1 MFEGLKKSLGLRHRR
16 AMADVSDQTFADGLL
31 GEGVAIQPTGDRVV
45 APADA
50 KIETI
55 FPTGYAVALH
65 THDGLDVLV
74 HVGLDTV
81 ALRGR
86 HFTVHVETGD
96 MVHRGDVLIEFD
108 RKAIEE
114 EGLDLTV
121 PILVCNALE
130 FSSLDGA
137 EGRYVNELDD
147 LIVVRER

>member
-1 MFEGLKKSLGLRHRR
+1 
-16 AMADVSDQTFADGLL
+16 
-31 GEGVAIQPTGDRVV
+31 
-45 APADA
+45 
-50 KIETI
+50 
-55 FPTGYAVALH
+55 
-65 THDGLDVLV
+65 
-74 HVGLDTV
+74 
-81 ALRGR
+81 
-86 HFTVHVETGD
+86 